1 MEDLLQGHAVD
12 GPAFYVW
19 SEVPYVVAGEAGKL
33 TSPAERYG
41 DATEDGENLVAAA
54 EGTVKAF
61 VTVTPDAVNRMSCL
75 RLSEDLLEF
84 YLKSNQNVIRD
95 LNIFVSI

>member
-1 MEDLLQGHAVD
+1 M
-12 GPAFYVW
+12 
-19 SEVPYVVAGEAGKL
+19 VAGEAGKL

-61 VTVTPDAVNRMSCL
+61 VTVTPDTVNRMSRL
-75 RLSEDLLEF
+75 RLSEDILEF
-84 YLKSNQNVIRD
+84 NLKSNH
-95 LNIFVSI
+95 